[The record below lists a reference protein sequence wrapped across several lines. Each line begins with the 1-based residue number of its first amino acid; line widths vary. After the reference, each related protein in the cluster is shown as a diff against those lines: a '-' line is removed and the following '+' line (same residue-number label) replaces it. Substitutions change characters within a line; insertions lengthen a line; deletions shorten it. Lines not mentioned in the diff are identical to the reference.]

1 MTAVGDI
8 SLRQATPGD
17 GAAVAAIYRPIVEQ
31 TAISFEE
38 VPPAADDMAG
48 RIAHVLERYPYLVA
62 EQDKRVIGYAY
73 AAQHMERAAYRWSV
87 NVSAYVAESA
97 RGAGV
102 GKRLYR
108 ALFETLAERGFH
120 MAMAGITL
128 PNEASV
134 KLHEGMGFQP
144 VGIYREVGFKF
155 GHWHDVGWWQRR
167 IQAPP

>member
-1 MTAVGDI
+1 MTAAGDI

-38 VPPAADDMAG
+38 VPPSADELAG
-48 RIAHVLERYPYLVA
+48 RIAQVLERYPYLVA
-62 EQDKRVIGYAY
+62 ARNDRVIGYAY
-73 AAQHMERAAYRWSV
+73 AARHMERAAYRWSV
-87 NVSAYVAESA
+87 NVSAYVAEGF

-102 GKRLYR
+102 GRRLYE

-134 KLHEGMGFQP
+134 KLHEGMGFKP

-155 GHWHDVGWWQRR
+155 GRWHDVGWWQRLV
-167 IQAPP
+167 

>member
-1 MTAVGDI
+1 MTDAGDI
-8 SLRQATPGD
+8 FLRQATPDD
-17 GAAVAAIYRPIVEQ
+17 GTAVAAIYRPIVEQ

-38 VPPAADDMAG
+38 VPPSADDMAG
-48 RIAHVLERYPYLVA
+48 RIAHVLEHYPYLVA
-62 EQDKRVIGYAY
+62 AQNDRVIGYAY

-87 NVSAYVAESA
+87 NVSAYMAEGF

-102 GKRLYR
+102 GKRLYG

-134 KLHEGMGFQP
+134 RLHEGMGFRP
-144 VGIYREVGFKF
+144 VGVYREVGFKF
-155 GHWHDVGWWQRR
+155 GRWHDVGWWQRR
-167 IQAPP
+167 I